1 MTSNSNRSG
10 NKPAVHALDCR
21 PHYSKIQKKT
31 NFWQSFID
39 KIILITI
46 MNKFITIGNEKVSI
60 TEIENAKSIPELL
73 QSRVQYAILDQLNDM
88 VTRTGMGNPD
98 EVKKL
103 VLRDVAFTRGGYSSS
118 FTFQM
123 ANQAV
128 NMTEVDFTSE
138 KSISELLTLRVQ
150 YAILDQLNHLLSQ
163 SDNPDDS
170 LKKIKD
176 SLALDTAKI
185 IDAFTPSKN
194 SDDN

>member
-1 MTSNSNRSG
+1 MRWTASPIILKFN
-10 NKPAVHALDCR
+10 
-21 PHYSKIQKKT
+21 KT
-31 NFWQSFID
+31 NFLQSFID
-39 KIILITI
+39 KIILIRI
-46 MNKFITIGNEKVSI
+46 MNKFITIGDEKVNI
-60 TEIENAKSIPELL
+60 TEIENAKTIPELL

-103 VLRDVAFTRGGYSSS
+103 VLRDVVFTRGGYSSS
-118 FTFQM
+118 FVFQM

-128 NMTEVDFTSE
+128 NITEVDFTSE
-138 KSISELLTLRVQ
+138 KSIAELLTLRVQ

-176 SLALDTAKI
+176 SLVLDISKI
-185 IDAFTPSKN
+185 IDTFTPPKN

>member
-1 MTSNSNRSG
+1 MRWTASPIILKFN
-10 NKPAVHALDCR
+10 
-21 PHYSKIQKKT
+21 KT

-46 MNKFITIGNEKVSI
+46 MNKFIAIGDEKVSI

-128 NMTEVDFTSE
+128 NITEVDFTSE
-138 KSISELLTLRVQ
+138 KSISEFLTLRVQ

-185 IDAFTPSKN
+185 IDAFTPLKN

>member
-1 MTSNSNRSG
+1 
-10 NKPAVHALDCR
+10 
-21 PHYSKIQKKT
+21 
-31 NFWQSFID
+31 
-39 KIILITI
+39 
-46 MNKFITIGNEKVSI
+46 MNKFITIGDEKVSI

-88 VTRTGMGNPD
+88 VARSGMGNPD

-103 VLRDVAFTRGGYSSS
+103 VLRDIAFSRGGYSSS
-118 FTFQM
+118 FTFPM

-138 KSISELLTLRVQ
+138 KSISELLTSRVQ
-150 YAILDQLNHLLSQ
+150 YAILDQLNHLISQ
-163 SDNPDDS
+163 SENPDES

-176 SLALDTAKI
+176 SVILDTTKI
-185 IDAFTPSKN
+185 IDNFTPSTI